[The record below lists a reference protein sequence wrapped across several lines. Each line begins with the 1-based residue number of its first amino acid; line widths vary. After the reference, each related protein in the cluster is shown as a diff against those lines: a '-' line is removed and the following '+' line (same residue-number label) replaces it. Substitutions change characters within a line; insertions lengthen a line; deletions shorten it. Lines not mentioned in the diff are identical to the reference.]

1 MTTRKSTLKNI
12 VSACAVRSEDHI
24 DILNAKSI
32 GKEHLTSSSLI
43 HSSKI
48 SFLGFSK
55 EVQKEPPKAGA
66 QSEVFQGRRGFRELA
81 HFDKHFV
88 KNLRKKGFAGENFG
102 VFSPRYS

>member
-1 MTTRKSTLKNI
+1 MATKKSTLKNI
-12 VSACAVRSEDHI
+12 VSACAVRSEHYI
-24 DILNAKSI
+24 DIFNAKSI

-66 QSEVFQGRRGFRELA
+66 QSEVFQGRRGFRKLA

-88 KNLRKKGFAGENFG
+88 KNLRKKGFAGGKFWSF
-102 VFSPRYS
+102 FS